1 LIYGITDITT
11 FVLGTIFIV
20 LLPGPNSLYV
30 ITLASKRGVAAG
42 YWAAFGIFTGDTVL
56 MLAAA
61 TGAASVLYASPAVF
75 TALKLLGAAYLAWLG
90 IGLVRSGFATWL
102 NKPSSAD
109 LNRPTNVSLRGP
121 ASADLN
127 RPANGD
133 SSKSLGNDLSKPFRT
148 AMIISL
154 LNPKAIMFFVSF
166 FVQFVDPNYAYPALS
181 FLILGVIVQ
190 VASLLYLSALI
201 FGGARLSAH
210 FSQRPWLS
218 ASGTGLVGILFVV
231 FAVRLAL

>member
-1 LIYGITDITT
+1 MIYGITDLTT

-30 ITLASKRGVAAG
+30 ITLASRRGVAAG
-42 YWAAFGIFTGDTVL
+42 YWAALGIFAGDTVL

-90 IGLVRSGFATWL
+90 LGLVRSGIATWRHRHGTDAQPA
-102 NKPSSAD
+102 KATAD
-109 LNRPTNVSLRGP
+109 LRR
-121 ASADLN
+121 
-127 RPANGD
+127 
-133 SSKSLGNDLSKPFRT
+133 PFRT
-148 AMIISL
+148 ALVISL
-154 LNPKAIMFFVSF
+154 LNPKAIMFFISF

-190 VASLLYLSALI
+190 LASLLYLSGLI
-201 FGGARLSAH
+201 FGGSRLSMH

-231 FAVRLAL
+231 FAARLAL

>member
-1 LIYGITDITT
+1 MIYGITDITT

-30 ITLASKRGVAAG
+30 MTLASKRGVAAG
-42 YWAAFGIFTGDTVL
+42 YRGALGIFAGDTVL

-75 TALKLLGAAYLAWLG
+75 TGLKLLGAAYLAWLG
-90 IGLVRSGFATWL
+90 IGLMRSGFVTW
-102 NKPSSAD
+102 A
-109 LNRPTNVSLRGP
+109 NRKYAPGEKNPAYASERT
-121 ASADLN
+121 ASANLRAPLGSDLK
-127 RPANGD
+127 R
-133 SSKSLGNDLSKPFRT
+133 PFRT
-148 AMIISL
+148 ALVISL

-166 FVQFVDPNYAYPALS
+166 FVQFVDPAYAYPALS

-190 VASLLYLSALI
+190 IASLLYLSGLI
-201 FGGARLSAH
+201 FSGTRLAGH

-218 ASGTGLVGILFVV
+218 ASGTALVGFLFVV

>member
-42 YWAAFGIFTGDTVL
+42 YWGAFGIFAGDTVL

-90 IGLVRSGFATWL
+90 IGLVRSGIATWL
-102 NKPSSAD
+102 S
-109 LNRPTNVSLRGP
+109 RPVN
-121 ASADLN
+121 
-127 RPANGD
+127 AN
-133 SSKSLGNDLSKPFRT
+133 SSKSLGNDLRRPFRT

-154 LNPKAIMFFVSF
+154 LNPKAIMFFISF
-166 FVQFVDPNYAYPALS
+166 FVQFVDPNYTYPALS

-201 FGGARLSAH
+201 FGGSRLSMH

>member
-42 YWAAFGIFTGDTVL
+42 YWGAFGIFAGDTVL

-61 TGAASVLYASPAVF
+61 TGAASVLYTSPAVF
-75 TALKLLGAAYLAWLG
+75 TGLKLLGAAYLAWLG
-90 IGLVRSGFATWL
+90 IGLVRSGIATWL
-102 NKPSSAD
+102 NK
-109 LNRPTNVSLRGP
+109 P

-127 RPANGD
+127 RPANAD
-133 SSKSLGNDLSKPFRT
+133 SSRSLGNDLRRPFRT

-166 FVQFVDPNYAYPALS
+166 FVQFVDPNYAYPAVS

-190 VASLLYLSALI
+190 VASLLYLSGLI
-201 FGGARLSAH
+201 FGGTRLATH

-218 ASGTGLVGILFVV
+218 ASGTSLVGFLFVV

>member
-1 LIYGITDITT
+1 M
-11 FVLGTIFIV
+11 LGTIFIV

-30 ITLASKRGVAAG
+30 ISLASKRGLAAG
-42 YWAAFGIFTGDTVL
+42 YRGAFGIFAGDTVL

-75 TALKLLGAAYLAWLG
+75 TGLKLLGAAYLAWLG
-90 IGLVRSGFATWL
+90 IGLVRSGAAMWAGPA
-102 NKPSSAD
+102 KPSHA
-109 LNRPTNVSLRGP
+109 NLREP
-121 ASADLN
+121 
-127 RPANGD
+127 
-133 SSKSLGNDLSKPFRT
+133 LGKDFKRPFRT
-148 AMIISL
+148 ALIISL

-190 VASLLYLSALI
+190 VASLLYLSGLI
-201 FGGARLSAH
+201 FGGTQLAMH

-218 ASGTGLVGILFVV
+218 ASSTSLVGILFIV
-231 FAVRLAL
+231 FAVRLAV